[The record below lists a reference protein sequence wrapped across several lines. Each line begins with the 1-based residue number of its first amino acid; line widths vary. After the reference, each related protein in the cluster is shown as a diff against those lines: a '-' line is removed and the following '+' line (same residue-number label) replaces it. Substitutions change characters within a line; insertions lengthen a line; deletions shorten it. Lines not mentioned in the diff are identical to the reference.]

1 MAARLNAFAAQ
12 IVYANGL
19 GADRPQPAPAGKK
32 QKRIWEDLKS
42 GRCKGKGRTPGL
54 PGGDHAEPPWGQME
68 GPHSPGPDARNQT
81 IWRAEEIRGKRIPE
95 GPDGPAAGHG
105 GKRSGP
111 QGGLCRGPAKGG
123 ILPDGAWKE
132 PEAHFGFH
140 VGLGRRV

>member
-1 MAARLNAFAAQ
+1 MPIRKVSTILCCS
-12 IVYANGL
+12 Y
-19 GADRPQPAPAGKK
+19 
-32 QKRIWEDLKS
+32 QK
-42 GRCKGKGRTPGL
+42 G
-54 PGGDHAEPPWGQME
+54 
-68 GPHSPGPDARNQT
+68 T

-140 VGLGRRV
+140 VGLG